1 MQHCSNLGCPLGVI
15 QQLCGP
21 NFTKFWPP
29 TPLEYTFYILH
40 TVSRDQAWTL
50 YNWPPTYLFLSTWLL
65 NDPWPNSD
73 KMLSWFINKYQK
85 YGWGHCGWDSSQ
97 GRGVHAQSSTVSDI
111 FILVQ
116 EKTVSMIVS
125 CRWIV
130 GIIYLSRF
138 EPWYL
143 DHGGWPVCLSF

>member
-1 MQHCSNLGCPLGVI
+1 MPSICIRLLLVI
-15 QQLCGP
+15 QQLRLP
-21 NFTKFWPP
+21 NCTKFWPP
-29 TPLEYTFYILH
+29 RVYILH
-40 TVSRDQAWTL
+40 TVSRDQALTTDHL
-50 YNWPPTYLFLSTWLL
+50 RPTYPFLSTWLV
-65 NDPWPNSD
+65 NDPWPSSD
-73 KMLSWFINKYQK
+73 EMLSWFINKYQK